1 MKKLFIATL
10 LAIMSLSVWGQS
22 KLSPYTRHYVERIKQ
37 EKVADSRQSG
47 KTPLQKKLNTR
58 GQLVIPAFIHLNEG
72 YTPDILTPCGV
83 EVRSVIGQIL
93 TADIPFEA
101 LDQVAALEGVKYV
114 EMGTPVKPRLNEA
127 RKDALVD
134 DVQTGVSLP
143 QEYRGSGV
151 VVGVVDN
158 GFDYTHPDF
167 YTRDKS
173 ELRIK
178 RVWDQNASG
187 TAPEGFDY
195 GCEYTTAEA
204 ILAKGYDTDQ
214 TTHGTHVLGIAAG
227 ADNTDNKGLYGVATD
242 ADIVLV
248 SYNSKDMYTGDNT
261 AIIDGVKYIFDYAQS
276 VGKPCVVNL
285 SLGSYWGPRD
295 GSSTFDRL
303 ADELQ
308 GPGRLLVGSSG
319 NSGGTKYHVSKTFE
333 GNEPD
338 TLATFFDFNYID
350 GQYGTVEVWCDPG
363 MDVSFVPIV
372 YNIKENKVE
381 RTYEPSRFNS
391 TVCENT
397 IYTFDTN
404 VDGVWGSLGVEGE
417 INPVNGKTHLIL
429 APDFYSITEGYDRG
443 FYIISSNPGTIHLWT
458 DEFTTSLSSY
468 DRPGF
473 LDGNDQSS
481 MDELGGTGKRII
493 SVGAYVSRDHCTQ
506 YGIPSYSGETLDA
519 LASFSS
525 KGPTADGRVKPD
537 IAAPGTYIISSLS
550 SYYSGSK
557 LKYSTVSWND
567 KKYEFGYM
575 QGTSMASPFVTGV
588 MATWLQAFPEMTP
601 EIAREILQKT
611 SRQDDFTGT
620 IDGGSNLWGYGKID
634 AYAGIK
640 ECIRYESG
648 IEPSLADNRSHLVVN
663 DGNCVRVLFG
673 YDDSQVALQLYN
685 LQGACVA
692 TRAIGKVAAGE
703 ELTLSLD
710 GAAAGVY
717 LLQLSGDN
725 TQTMVK
731 KIIIQ

>member
-22 KLSPYTRHYVERIKQ
+22 KLSPYTRHYVERIQKEKLAESRKQ
-37 EKVADSRQSG
+37 GNAL
-47 KTPLQKKLNTR
+47 LQKKINTR
-58 GQLVIPAFIHLNEG
+58 GQLVIPAFIYLNEG

-158 GFDYTHPDF
+158 GFDYTHPNF
-167 YTRDKS
+167 YSRDKS

-187 TAPEGFDY
+187 TTPEGFDY

-227 ADNTDNKGLYGVATD
+227 ADNTDSKGLYGVATD

-248 SYNSKDMYTGDNT
+248 SYNSTDMYTGDNT
-261 AIIDGVKYIFDYAQS
+261 AIIDGVKYIFDYARS

-285 SLGSYWGPRD
+285 SLGSYLGPRD
-295 GSSTFDRL
+295 GSSTFDQL

-308 GPGRLLVGSSG
+308 GSGRLLVGSSG
-319 NSGGTKYHVSKTFE
+319 NSGGSKYHASKTFE
-333 GNEPD
+333 GNKVD
-338 TLATFFDFNYID
+338 TLATFFDFNYTY

-363 MDVSFVPIV
+363 MEVTFVPIT
-372 YNIKENKVE
+372 YDPAENKVKKA
-381 RTYEPSRFNS
+381 YEPARFNA
-391 TVCENT
+391 TQCENKT
-397 IYTFDTN
+397 YNFDTN
-404 VDGVWGSLGVEGE
+404 VDGVWGSLSVEGE
-417 INPVNGKTHLIL
+417 INPINGKTHLVL
-429 APDFYSITEGYDRG
+429 SPDFYSISNYDRG
-443 FYIISSNPGTIHLWT
+443 FYIISSNPGTINLWT
-458 DEFTTSLSSY
+458 DEYTTLLSSF

-473 LDGNDQSS
+473 VDGNDQSS

-493 SVGAYVSRDHCTQ
+493 SVGAYVTRDHSTQ
-506 YGIPSYSGETLDA
+506 YGIPYKSGETQDA
-519 LASFSS
+519 IASFSS
-525 KGPTADGRVKPD
+525 QGPTPDGRVKPD

-575 QGTSMASPFVTGV
+575 QGTSMASPFITGV

-703 ELTLSLD
+703 EVTVDLD
-710 GAAAGVY
+710 DFAAGIY
-717 LLQLSGDN
+717 MLRIMGGN
-725 TQTMVK
+725 TKSMVK
-731 KIIIQ
+731 KIIVQ

>member
-1 MKKLFIATL
+1 M
-10 LAIMSLSVWGQS
+10 
-22 KLSPYTRHYVERIKQ
+22 
-37 EKVADSRQSG
+37 
-47 KTPLQKKLNTR
+47 
-58 GQLVIPAFIHLNEG
+58 
-72 YTPDILTPCGV
+72 
-83 EVRSVIGQIL
+83 
-93 TADIPFEA
+93 
-101 LDQVAALEGVKYV
+101 
-114 EMGTPVKPRLNEA
+114 
-127 RKDALVD
+127 
-134 DVQTGVSLP
+134 
-143 QEYRGSGV
+143 
-151 VVGVVDN
+151 
-158 GFDYTHPDF
+158 
-167 YTRDKS
+167 
-173 ELRIK
+173 
-178 RVWDQNASG
+178 
-187 TAPEGFDY
+187 
-195 GCEYTTAEA
+195 
-204 ILAKGYDTDQ
+204 
-214 TTHGTHVLGIAAG
+214 
-227 ADNTDNKGLYGVATD
+227 
-242 ADIVLV
+242 
-248 SYNSKDMYTGDNT
+248 
-261 AIIDGVKYIFDYAQS
+261 
-276 VGKPCVVNL
+276 
-285 SLGSYWGPRD
+285 
-295 GSSTFDRL
+295 
-303 ADELQ
+303 
-308 GPGRLLVGSSG
+308 
-319 NSGGTKYHVSKTFE
+319 SKTFE

-350 GQYGTVEVWCDPG
+350 EQYGTVEVWCDPG

-473 LDGNDQSS
+473 LDGNDLSS

-575 QGTSMASPFVTGV
+575 QGTSMASPFITGV

-648 IEPSLADNRSHLVVN
+648 IDPNRTSNAHIVIA
-663 DGNCVRVLFG
+663 DGNQVRVLMG
-673 YDDSQVALQLYN
+673 YADSHIGLRLYN

-703 ELTLSLD
+703 EVTVDLD
-710 GAAAGVY
+710 DFAAGIY
-717 LLQLSGDN
+717 MLRIMGGN
-725 TQTMVK
+725 TKSMVK
-731 KIIIQ
+731 KIIVQ

>member
-22 KLSPYTRHYVERIKQ
+22 KLSPYTRHYVERIQKEKLAESRKQ
-37 EKVADSRQSG
+37 GNAL
-47 KTPLQKKLNTR
+47 LQKKLNTR
-58 GQLVIPAFIHLNEG
+58 GQLVIPAFIYLNEG

-127 RKDALVD
+127 RKEALVD

-187 TAPEGFDY
+187 TTPEGFDY

-227 ADNTDNKGLYGVATD
+227 ADNTDSKGLYGVAPD
-242 ADIVLV
+242 AEIVLV
-248 SYNSKDMYTGDNT
+248 SLNTTELYNGDNT
-261 AIIDGVKYIFDYAQS
+261 SVLDGVKYIFDYAES
-276 VGKPCVVNL
+276 EGKPCVVNL
-285 SLGSYWGPRD
+285 SLGSWLGPRD
-295 GSSTFDRL
+295 GSSTFDRM

-308 GPGRLLVGSSG
+308 GPGRLLVGSVG
-319 NSGGTKYHVSKTFE
+319 NEGGDKFHASKTFE
-333 GNEPD
+333 GGKTD
-338 TLATFFDFNYID
+338 TLAVFFDFVSPAA
-350 GQYGTVEVWCDPG
+350 QYGTVEIWGDAG
-363 MDVSFVPIV
+363 MDITFVPITYNAGEYKLQKV
-372 YNIKENKVE
+372 YEPARFSSTQCDNKV
-381 RTYEPSRFNS
+381 YSFS
-391 TVCENT
+391 
-397 IYTFDTN
+397 YQD
-404 VDGVWGSLGVEGE
+404 DGVWGSLSVDGE
-417 INPVNGKTHLIL
+417 INPINGKTHLML
-429 APDFYSITEGYDRG
+429 SPDYYSFSSSYDRG
-443 FYIISSNPGTIHLWT
+443 FYLITSDKGTVHMWGDGYT
-458 DEFTTSLSSY
+458 VALSSF

-473 LDGNDQSS
+473 VDGNTSS
-481 MDELGGTGKRII
+481 TMGEIGGTGKRII
-493 SVGAYVSRDHCTQ
+493 SVGAYVTRDHYTQ
-506 YGIPSYSGETLDA
+506 YGIPYKSGETQDA
-519 LASFSS
+519 IASFSS
-525 KGPTADGRVKPD
+525 QGPTPDGRMKPE
-537 IAAPGTYIISSLS
+537 ITAPGSYIISSLS
-550 SYYSGSK
+550 SYYTGSK
-557 LKYSTVSWND
+557 IKYSSVTWND

-634 AYAGIK
+634 AYEGIK
-640 ECIRYESG
+640 KCLSYESG
-648 IEPSLADNRSHLVVN
+648 IDPNRTENAHIVIA
-663 DGNCVRVLFG
+663 DGNQVRVLMS
-673 YDDSQVALQLYN
+673 YADSHIGLRLYN

-692 TRAIGKVAAGE
+692 ARTVGNASAGE
-703 ELTLSLD
+703 ELALPLD
-710 GAAAGVY
+710 QAAAGIY

-725 TQTMVK
+725 TPSIVK
-731 KIIIQ
+731 KIIVQ

>member
-1 MKKLFIATL
+1 M
-10 LAIMSLSVWGQS
+10 
-22 KLSPYTRHYVERIKQ
+22 SPYTRHYVERIKQ

-47 KTPLQKKLNTR
+47 KTPLQKKINTR
-58 GQLVIPAFIHLNEG
+58 GQLVIPAFIYLNEG

-134 DVQTGVSLP
+134 NVQTGVSLP

-261 AIIDGVKYIFDYAQS
+261 AIIDGVKYIFDYAES
-276 VGKPCVVNL
+276 EGKPCVVNL
-285 SLGSYWGPRD
+285 SLGSWLGPRD
-295 GSSTFDRL
+295 GSSTFDRM

-308 GPGRLLVGSSG
+308 GPGRLLVGSVG
-319 NSGGTKYHVSKTFE
+319 NEGGDKFHASKTFE
-333 GNEPD
+333 GGKTD
-338 TLATFFDFNYID
+338 TLAVFFDFVSPAA
-350 GQYGTVEVWCDPG
+350 QYGTVEIWGDAG
-363 MDVSFVPIV
+363 MDITFVPIT
-372 YNIKENKVE
+372 YNAGENKLQKV
-381 RTYEPSRFNS
+381 YEPARFSATQCDNKVYS
-391 TVCENT
+391 FS
-397 IYTFDTN
+397 YQD
-404 VDGVWGSLGVEGE
+404 DGVWGSLSVDGE
-417 INPVNGKTHLIL
+417 INPINGKTHLML
-429 APDFYSITEGYDRG
+429 SPDYYSFSSSYDRG
-443 FYIISSNPGTIHLWT
+443 FYLITSDKGTVHMWGDGYT
-458 DEFTTSLSSY
+458 VALSSF

-473 LDGNDQSS
+473 VDGNTSS
-481 MDELGGTGKRII
+481 TMGEIGGTGKRII
-493 SVGAYVSRDHCTQ
+493 SVGAYVTRDHYTQ
-506 YGIPSYSGETLDA
+506 YGIPYKSGETQDA
-519 LASFSS
+519 IASFSS
-525 KGPTADGRVKPD
+525 QGPTPDGRMKPE
-537 IAAPGTYIISSLS
+537 ITAPGSYIISSLS
-550 SYYSGSK
+550 SYYTGSK
-557 LKYSTVSWND
+557 IKYSSVTWND

-648 IEPSLADNRSHLVVN
+648 IEPNRTSNAHIVIA
-663 DGNCVRVLFG
+663 DGNQVRVLMG
-673 YDDSQVALQLYN
+673 YADSHIGLRLYN

-692 TRAIGKVAAGE
+692 AQTVGNACAGE

-731 KIIIQ
+731 KIVIQ